1 MKKILFLVI
10 VLSIT
15 AFDAGA
21 DEAQRKHRYDMF
33 RMLPIDT
40 NAIVFVGNSITEM
53 FNWNEVFLPKAP
65 YHICNRGV
73 SGATSNDVL
82 QHIGEWAQGHP
93 HLMVLMIGTN
103 DLEVGR
109 SPQYVADNVAE
120 IVLRVKRVSPETRIL
135 LHGLL
140 PSTAGCRTLADEQT
154 TNRLLKHLADTT
166 GITFIDLWQPM
177 LGIVDDSS
185 MSLDHLHLTAKGYA
199 IWCRAIRPYIGDMVD
214 GFDSVGIY
222 QHTAAPLQGSSA
234 MRVAYFSC
242 YPQSSDDLLFF
253 GDEMVKCGEWHEL
266 TGNPHIR
273 NRAVGWAY
281 EDASPTMERTMAA
294 VEASLCNRQCVGSD
308 SQLWGTILYT
318 GTGEVNSTMDLDS
331 VEYRYRRLV
340 ERIIAAK
347 PSSPLYVVSLM
358 PTAHPNI
365 RVIQF
370 NQWLQ
375 RLSATYSQVH
385 FIDIYSSLV
394 LDSVGNPAFFSGNY
408 LMGEGYWL
416 VARLISSAVALPYD
430 RDFST
435 LSDIQQRRTPSRNR
449 FWLSVSNSLVLSPV
463 PALGH
468 WIYGQR
474 TGDNDYRL
482 GAAELGVSWLLT
494 LGVTSVVKMAVRRP
508 RPYQSYSAE
517 LFCLQPVRDPSFP
530 SGHTSLCFA
539 TATTLSLMYPKWYV
553 AVPAYLWAAGV
564 GYSRLY
570 VGAHYPTDVVAGAIV
585 GTSCAV
591 LAHVV
596 RQYLARQNPTYWPV
610 TDVVAVPLMLRF

>member
-1 MKKILFLVI
+1 MKKILFLVM
-10 VLSIT
+10 VLVVA

-21 DEAQRKHRYDMF
+21 DEAQRMHRYDLF
-33 RMLPIDT
+33 RMLPIDS

-53 FNWNEVFLPKAP
+53 FNWNEVFVPKAP

-73 SGATSNDVL
+73 SGATSDEVL
-82 QHIGEWAQGHP
+82 HHVGEWAQGHP

-103 DLEVGR
+103 DLGVGC

-120 IVLRVKRVSPETRIL
+120 VVMRVKQVSPKTRIL

-140 PSTAGCRTLADEQT
+140 PSTAGGRSLADEQT
-154 TNRLLKHLADTT
+154 TNRLLRLLADSA

-177 LGIVDDSS
+177 LGLVEDAS
-185 MSLDHLHLTAKGYA
+185 MSLDRLHLTAKGYA
-199 IWCRAIRPYIGDMVD
+199 IWCRAIKAYIGDLVD
-214 GFDSVGIY
+214 EFDSMGVY
-222 QHTAAPLQGSSA
+222 RHTAPSLGGSSA
-234 MRVAYFSC
+234 MRAAYFSY
-242 YPQSSDDLLFF
+242 YPQSCDDLLFF

-281 EDASPTMERTMAA
+281 EDAAPTMERTMAA
-294 VEASLCNRQCVGSD
+294 VEASLCGPRGVGTC
-308 SQLWGTILYT
+308 SQPWGSILYT
-318 GTGEVNSTMDLDS
+318 GTGEVNSTMNLDS
-331 VEYRYRRLV
+331 VEQRYLRLV
-340 ERIIAAK
+340 ERILAAK
-347 PSSPLYVVSLM
+347 PTSPLYVVSLM
-358 PTAHPNI
+358 PTAQPNM
-365 RVIQF
+365 RVVRF

-375 RLSATYSQVH
+375 RLSATYSQVR
-385 FIDIYSSLV
+385 FVDIYSSLV
-394 LDSVGNPAFFSGNY
+394 LDSVGNPAFFAGDY
-408 LMGEGYWL
+408 LMGEGYRL
-416 VARLISSAVALPYD
+416 VARLIGSAVALPYD

-435 LSDIQQRRTPSRNR
+435 LSDIQQRRTPSRNS

-474 TGDNDYRL
+474 RGDNDYRL
-482 GAAELGVSWLLT
+482 GAAELGASWLLT

-508 RPYQSYSAE
+508 RPYQSYPAE

-570 VGAHYPTDVVAGAIV
+570 VGAHYPTDVVTGAIV
-585 GTSCAV
+585 GVGCAV

-596 RQYLARQNPTYWPV
+596 RQYLARQNPTYWLMA
-610 TDVVAVPLMLRF
+610 DVVTVPLTMRF